1 MARTF
6 TVTTHEQGKVSVE
19 TVTMSPEMEAIFAEI
34 DAFNEA
40 NPDFWCKCDSPE
52 HGAIEPRGHS
62 VDVFCAKC
70 GGCIQV
76 G

>member
-1 MARTF
+1 MAKTY
-6 TVTTHEQGKVSVE
+6 TVTTHDAGNVSVA
-19 TVTMSPEMEAIFAEI
+19 TVTMSPEMERIFAKIE
-34 DAFNEA
+34 AYEA
-40 NPDFWCKCDSPE
+40 NPDFWCKCDDSTP
-52 HGAIEPRGHS
+52 GPIQARGHS